1 MVQHCTARTTARG
14 RTLRFVIGIFP
25 ELCPGKMDFNYRA
38 FTREPELCPGKM
50 DFNYRAFT
58 REPELCP
65 GKMNFDYRAFTRRG
79 EAREIIFKQRPGP
92 FAEYLVSCWSI
103 PRS

>member
-14 RTLRFVIGIFP
+14 RTLRFVIGIFPELCSGKMDFNYRAFSREP

-50 DFNYRAFT
+50 DFNYRAFHA
-58 REPELCP
+58 P
-65 GKMNFDYRAFTRRG
+65 GSS
-79 EAREIIFKQRPGP
+79 PGNN
-92 FAEYLVSCWSI
+92 I
-103 PRS
+103 